1 MGKQTQPRQKFYAS
15 YLKCQRYFSG
25 EKRLD
30 AILITGGR
38 LWQSGYP
45 DVAESEILLADNCT
59 IPNLPKPVRGHA
71 LVSASDA
78 SGKKQ
83 VRICSFL

>member
-1 MGKQTQPRQKFYAS
+1 MGKQRQPRQEFYAK
-15 YLKCQRYFSG
+15 YLKCQKYFSG

-30 AILITGGR
+30 AILITGGW
-38 LWQSGYP
+38 LWPGP
-45 DVAESEILLADNCT
+45 DVAESEVLLADNCT
-59 IPNLPKPVRGHA
+59 IPNLPKPVRGHT